1 MPVIPSVFQPIRA
14 NDYQQRPIKA
24 YKRYRIKSTGFNTTL
39 GYFRHSGLYSKA
51 TPHIFSNTGLG
62 VGTLSYPINTE
73 TNTNQHVV
81 WNTINHRYYKNH
93 NPAQSADFLDISQQ
107 QRFIWSSASIFTYPY
122 GAVGEKIKHELNE
135 VEPEYIK
142 SQKFSNPF
150 KHIYY
155 NILLKE
161 NLNSTESIEKFLK
174 KFKKNINLVKG
185 DTNKTLKH
193 TNLNKIDF
201 AFIDG
206 GHSYETTY
214 NDLSILYSSMRNKS
228 KTIICDDYADASYI
242 TQVKRAVDNF
252 VKEKNLNL
260 EIIKNKFA
268 LIKT

>member
-1 MPVIPSVFQPIRA
+1 MNIKFKKYWRKTGLNEEWGNVLLNIISEKKPKHFLEVGVFCGVTSRNICELL
-14 NDYQQRPIKA
+14 NNIHKGDFSY
-24 YKRYRIKSTGFNTTL
+24 TGFDL
-39 GYFRHSGLYSKA
+39 F
-51 TPHIFSNTGLG
+51 
-62 VGTLSYPINTE
+62 
-73 TNTNQHVV
+73 
-81 WNTINHRYYKNH
+81 
-93 NPAQSADFLDISQQ
+93 
-107 QRFIWSSASIFTYPY
+107 
-122 GAVGEKIKHELNE
+122 GEKNDKELNE

-185 DTNKTLKH
+185 DTNKTLKQ

-214 NDLSILYSSMRNKS
+214 NDLSILYLSMKNKS

-242 TQVKRAVDNF
+242 TEVKKAVDDF
-252 VKEKNLNL
+252 VKEKNLSF
-260 EIIKNKFA
+260 EIIKGKFA
-268 LIKT
+268 LIET